1 MNYLV
6 EFFNINNILFT
17 AFGYQMS
24 YLEFVGTVLT
34 FLSVYLAMKN
44 SLLNWPAAIFSGILF
59 GILFFQIQLYSDFF
73 EQIYYIITSIYG
85 WWLWMRIKKKTES
98 EEVVFYSSI
107 KTRFIYLIIIIIGS
121 IGVGYFMKNINVFLP
136 TLFSAPASFPYL
148 DAFTTI
154 MSFVAQI
161 LLAQKRVESWYIW
174 ILVDIIGIWLYF
186 VKGVVFISFLYI
198 IFLVLATKGL
208 LTWKQ
213 LAAKIANV
221 ENETV

>member
-6 EFFNINNILFT
+6 EFFNINNTLFT

-24 YLEFVGTVLT
+24 YLEFIGTLLT
-34 FLSVYLAMKN
+34 LLSVYLVMRN
-44 SLLNWPAAIFSGILF
+44 NILTWPIAIISGILF

-85 WWLWMRIKKKTES
+85 WWLWVRIKKKTES
-98 EEVVFYSSI
+98 EEIVFYSSI
-107 KTRFIYLIIIIIGS
+107 KTMFIYLIIIIIGS
-121 IGVGYFMKNINVFLP
+121 IGFGYFMKNINVFLP
-136 TLFSAPASFPYL
+136 TLFSTPASFPYL
-148 DAFTTI
+148 DAFTTV
-154 MSFVAQI
+154 MSFAAQI

-174 ILVDIIGIWLYF
+174 ILVDIIGIFLYF
-186 VKGVVFISFLYI
+186 IKGVVFISFLYI

-208 LTWKQ
+208 LNWKQ
-213 LAAKIANV
+213 LAAKITKV